1 MKIAVKYIVT
11 LSLFAS
17 FLVTGC
23 QQPDSGIEND
33 SSNKNEEEKPDQNE
47 ESAPKDDAD
56 KEDDSSE
63 VPDPQEIPVKFS
75 YLWNENLNSYDSKTH
90 TLKINKQWDRAVFDL
105 ANVQTKGKY
114 FIIEYENLSG
124 NLLVEVSYTDDSKN
138 EVSGYSKKTRDFI
151 VLNQA
156 KKLKEIAFVSSLDEP
171 MSVTIKKF
179 RFADEF
185 ILEKE
190 PIIDNKTAGTFN
202 NAISAIDFVKEM
214 GFGFNTGNF
223 LEART
228 TWIEDGTSFYDNV
241 DVKKTWGTSEFT
253 AQKFQKLS
261 EVGGKSVR
269 IPVSWANHI
278 IDENYTI
285 DPFWMEEVKR
295 IVDIAYSQGYYIV
308 LNDHSMRGNL
318 STPLAYHEG
327 IITRNTP
334 EDIAESERYIKA
346 VWKQITAAFN
356 NSYNERLIFETL
368 NEPRNEESGT
378 EHAAKGHT
386 WLAGYGDSENCPE
399 CIADNEIL
407 NEYNQIIVDTIRKS
421 GGNNAKRFILIPG
434 VATARETVRNK
445 YFKLPDDTAQDKLIV
460 TIHHYPLW
468 NKLLDDWKK
477 TEIKQTYAELNE
489 KFVKKGIPVVIGEA
503 GHAPEKNT
511 FNSGIGHDATQE
523 EQLAPLLVLAEEA
536 GKYGIC
542 PMLFYS
548 EQTWE
553 NTAFAK
559 KVLAAW
565 GKGKQETEKQLA
577 KNIEIKDLW
586 LLGEN
591 VSFDD
596 TTNIL
601 KISGQ
606 YERGAI
612 DVQNREKMGKYI
624 VFEYSSLSGNMVLDV
639 LYNDNT
645 RDTESCSSVKTKIY
659 IKLND
664 TKKPVRFDFVSMDKS
679 EVSIKLC
686 KLYYADEV

>member
-1 MKIAVKYIVT
+1 MKITVKFLLI

-23 QQPDSGIEND
+23 EQPNSN
-33 SSNKNEEEKPDQNE
+33 NKNDIPNKTDQEEKPAQND
-47 ESAPKDDAD
+47 ESESKDE
-56 KEDDSSE
+56 K
-63 VPDPQEIPVKFS
+63 EIPIKFS

-90 TLKINKQWDRAVFDL
+90 TLQITKQWDRAVFDL

-124 NLLVEVSYTDDSKN
+124 NLLVEISYTDDSKN
-138 EVSGYSKKTRDFI
+138 EVSGYSKKTRDYI
-151 VLNQA
+151 ILDQA
-156 KKLKEIAFVSSLDEP
+156 KKLKEIAFISSLDEP

-190 PIIDNKTAGTFN
+190 PVIDNKTAGTFN

-228 TWIEDGTSFYDNV
+228 TAIEHGVSFYDNV

-261 EVGGKSVR
+261 EAGGKSVR
-269 IPVSWANHI
+269 IPVSWSNHI

-327 IITRNTP
+327 FITRNTP

-356 NSYNERLIFETL
+356 NSYDEHLIFETL

-378 EHAAKGHT
+378 EHAAKCHT
-386 WLAGYGDSENCPE
+386 WIAGYGDSENCPE
-399 CIADNEIL
+399 CIADNKIL
-407 NEYNQIIVDTIRKS
+407 NEYNQIIVDTIRES

-434 VATARETVRNK
+434 VGTASETVRNK
-445 YFKLPDDTAQDKLIV
+445 YFKLPDDTAQDKLIA
-460 TIHHYPLW
+460 TIHHYPLLK
-468 NKLLDDWKK
+468 NLMNDWIKND
-477 TEIKQTYAELNE
+477 IKQTYAELNE
-489 KFVKKGIPVVIGEA
+489 KFVKNGIPVVIGEV
-503 GHAPEKNT
+503 GHAPDNEILT
-511 FNSGIGHDATQE
+511 SEIGHTATEE

-536 GKYGIC
+536 GKYGMC
-542 PMLFYS
+542 PMLFYA

-553 NTAFAK
+553 NTDFAK
-559 KVLAAW
+559 IVLAAW
-565 GKGKQETEKQLA
+565 EKGKQETENQLA

-596 TTNIL
+596 TTKIL

-612 DVQNREKMGKYI
+612 DVQTCEKMGKYI
-624 VFEYSSLSGNMVLDV
+624 VFEYSNLSGNMGFDV
-639 LYNDNT
+639 VYDDDT
-645 RDTESCSSVKTKIY
+645 RDTESCSSDKTKIY

-664 TKKPVRFDFVSMDKS
+664 TKKPVRFDFVSMDES

>member
-1 MKIAVKYIVT
+1 MKITVKFLLI

-23 QQPDSGIEND
+23 EQPNSN
-33 SSNKNEEEKPDQNE
+33 NKNDIPNKTDQEEKPAQND
-47 ESAPKDDAD
+47 ESESKDE
-56 KEDDSSE
+56 K
-63 VPDPQEIPVKFS
+63 EIPIKFS

-90 TLKINKQWDRAVFDL
+90 TLQITKQWDRAVFDL
-105 ANVQTKGKY
+105 VNVQTKGKY

-138 EVSGYSKKTRDFI
+138 EVSGYSKKTRDYI
-151 VLNQA
+151 ILDQA
-156 KKLKEIAFVSSLDEP
+156 KKLKEIAFISSLDEP

-190 PIIDNKTAGTFN
+190 PVIDNKTAGTFN

-228 TWIEDGTSFYDNV
+228 TGIVHGVSFYDNV

-261 EVGGKSVR
+261 EAGGKSVR
-269 IPVSWANHI
+269 IPVSWSNHI

-295 IVDIAYSQGYYIV
+295 IVDIAYRQGYYIV
-308 LNDHSMRGNL
+308 LNDHSMRENL

-327 IITRNTP
+327 FITRNTP
-334 EDIAESERYIKA
+334 EDIAESERYIKS

-356 NSYNERLIFETL
+356 NSYDEHLIFETL

-378 EHAAKGHT
+378 EHAAKCHT
-386 WLAGYGDSENCPE
+386 WIAGYGDSENCPE
-399 CIADNEIL
+399 CIADNKIL
-407 NEYNQIIVDTIRKS
+407 NEYNQIIVDTIRES

-434 VATARETVRNK
+434 VGTASETVRNK
-445 YFKLPDDTAQDKLIV
+445 YFKLPTDTAQDKLIV

-468 NKLLDDWKK
+468 NKLLDDLKK

-489 KFVKKGIPVVIGEA
+489 KFVKKGIPVVIGEV
-503 GHAPEKNT
+503 GHAPHNEILT
-511 FNSGIGHDATQE
+511 SGIGHTATEE
-523 EQLAPLLVLAEEA
+523 EQLAPVLVLAEEA
-536 GKYGIC
+536 GKYGMC
-542 PMLFYS
+542 PMLFYA

-553 NTAFAK
+553 NTDFAK

-565 GKGKQETEKQLA
+565 EKGKQETENQLA
-577 KNIEIKDLW
+577 KSIEIRDLW
-586 LLGEN
+586 LFGEN

-596 TTNIL
+596 TTKIL

-612 DVQNREKMGKYI
+612 DVQTCEKMGKYI
-624 VFEYSSLSGNMVLDV
+624 VFEYSSLAGNMVLDV

-645 RDTESCSSVKTKIY
+645 RDTESCSSDKTKIY
-659 IKLND
+659 IELND
-664 TKKPVRFDFVSMDKS
+664 TKKPVRFDFVSMDES

>member
-1 MKIAVKYIVT
+1 MKITVKFLLI

-23 QQPDSGIEND
+23 EQPNSN
-33 SSNKNEEEKPDQNE
+33 NKNDIPNKTDQEEKPAQND
-47 ESAPKDDAD
+47 ESESKDE
-56 KEDDSSE
+56 K
-63 VPDPQEIPVKFS
+63 EIPIKFS

-90 TLKINKQWDRAVFDL
+90 TLQITKQWDRAVFDL

-124 NLLVEVSYTDDSKN
+124 NLLVEISYTDDSKN
-138 EVSGYSKKTRDFI
+138 EVSGYSKKTRDYI
-151 VLNQA
+151 ILDQA
-156 KKLKEIAFVSSLDEP
+156 KKLKEIAFISSLDEP

-190 PIIDNKTAGTFN
+190 PVIDNKTAGTFN

-228 TWIEDGTSFYDNV
+228 TAIEHGVSFYDNV

-269 IPVSWANHI
+269 IPVSWSNHI

-295 IVDIAYSQGYYIV
+295 IVDIAYRQGYYIV

-327 IITRNTP
+327 FITRNTP

-356 NSYNERLIFETL
+356 NSYDEHLIFETL

-378 EHAAKGHT
+378 EHAAKCHT
-386 WLAGYGDSENCPE
+386 WIAGYGDSENCLE
-399 CIADNEIL
+399 CIADNKIL
-407 NEYNQIIVDTIRKS
+407 NEYNQIIVDTIRES

-434 VATARETVRNK
+434 VGTASETVRNK

-460 TIHHYPLW
+460 TIHHYPLLK
-468 NKLLDDWKK
+468 NLMNDWIKND
-477 TEIKQTYAELNE
+477 IKQTYAELNE
-489 KFVKKGIPVVIGEA
+489 KFVKKGIPIVIGEA
-503 GHAPEKNT
+503 GHTPDNEILT
-511 FNSGIGHDATQE
+511 SEIGHTATEE

-542 PMLFYS
+542 PMLFFS

-559 KVLAAW
+559 KVLVAW
-565 GKGKQETEKQLA
+565 EKGKQETENQVA

-586 LLGEN
+586 LLGEK
-591 VSFDD
+591 VEFDEA
-596 TTNIL
+596 TKVL
-601 KISGQ
+601 KISKQ

-612 DVQNREKMGKYI
+612 DVQNRDKMGKYI
-624 VFEYSSLSGNMVLDV
+624 VFEYSSLAGNMVLDV

-645 RDTESCSSVKTKIY
+645 RDTESCSSDKTKIY

-664 TKKPVRFDFVSMDKS
+664 TKKPVRFDFVSMDES

>member
-1 MKIAVKYIVT
+1 MKITVKFLLI

-23 QQPDSGIEND
+23 EQPNSN
-33 SSNKNEEEKPDQNE
+33 NKNDIPNKTDQEEKPAQND
-47 ESAPKDDAD
+47 ESESKDE
-56 KEDDSSE
+56 K
-63 VPDPQEIPVKFS
+63 EIPIKFG

-90 TLKINKQWDRAVFDL
+90 TLQITKQWDRAVFDL

-124 NLLVEVSYTDDSKN
+124 NLLVEISYTDDSKN
-138 EVSGYSKKTRDFI
+138 EVSGYSKKTRDYI
-151 VLNQA
+151 ILDQA
-156 KKLKEIAFVSSLDEP
+156 KKLKEIAFISSLDEP

-190 PIIDNKTAGTFN
+190 PVIDNKTAGTFN

-228 TWIEDGTSFYDNV
+228 TAIEHGVSFYDNV

-261 EVGGKSVR
+261 EAGGKSVR
-269 IPVSWANHI
+269 IPVSWSNHI

-327 IITRNTP
+327 FITRNTP

-346 VWKQITAAFN
+346 VWKQITVAFN
-356 NSYNERLIFETL
+356 NSYDEHLIFETL

-378 EHAAKGHT
+378 EHAAKCHT
-386 WLAGYGDSENCPE
+386 WIAGYGDSENCPE
-399 CIADNEIL
+399 CIADNKIL
-407 NEYNQIIVDTIRKS
+407 NEYNQIIVDTIRES

-434 VATARETVRNK
+434 VGTASETVRNK

-460 TIHHYPLW
+460 TIHHYPLLKDLM
-468 NKLLDDWKK
+468 NDWIKNY
-477 TEIKQTYAELNE
+477 IKQTYAELNE
-489 KFVKKGIPVVIGEA
+489 KFVKNGIPVVIGEV
-503 GHAPEKNT
+503 GHAPDNEILT
-511 FNSGIGHDATQE
+511 SGIGHTATQE
-523 EQLAPLLVLAEEA
+523 EQLAPVLVLAEEA
-536 GKYGIC
+536 GKYGMC
-542 PMLFYS
+542 PMLFYA

-553 NTAFAK
+553 NTDFAK
-559 KVLAAW
+559 KVLVAW
-565 GKGKQETEKQLA
+565 EKGKQETENQLA
-577 KNIEIKDLW
+577 KTIEIKELW

-596 TTNIL
+596 TTKIL

-612 DVQNREKMGKYI
+612 DVQTCEKMGKYI
-624 VFEYSSLSGNMVLDV
+624 VFEYSSLAGNMVLDV

-645 RDTESCSSVKTKIY
+645 RDTECCSSDKTKIY

-664 TKKPVRFDFVSMDKS
+664 TKKPVRFDFVSMDES

>member
-1 MKIAVKYIVT
+1 MKITVKFLLI

-23 QQPDSGIEND
+23 EQPNSN
-33 SSNKNEEEKPDQNE
+33 NKNDIPNKTDQEEKPAQND
-47 ESAPKDDAD
+47 ESESKDE
-56 KEDDSSE
+56 K
-63 VPDPQEIPVKFS
+63 EIPIKFS

-90 TLKINKQWDRAVFDL
+90 TLQITKQWDRAVFDL

-138 EVSGYSKKTRDFI
+138 EVSGYSKKTRDYI
-151 VLNQA
+151 ILDQA
-156 KKLKEIAFVSSLDEP
+156 KKLKEIAFISSLDEP

-190 PIIDNKTAGTFN
+190 PVIDNKTAGTFN

-228 TWIEDGTSFYDNV
+228 TGIVHGVSFYDNV

-261 EVGGKSVR
+261 EAGGKSVR
-269 IPVSWANHI
+269 IPVSWSNHI

-295 IVDIAYSQGYYIV
+295 IVDIAYRQGYYIV

-327 IITRNTP
+327 FITRNTP

-356 NSYNERLIFETL
+356 NSYDEHLIFETL

-378 EHAAKGHT
+378 EHAAKCHT
-386 WLAGYGDSENCPE
+386 WIAGYGDSENCPE
-399 CIADNEIL
+399 CIADNKIL
-407 NEYNQIIVDTIRKS
+407 NEYNQIIVDTIRES

-434 VATARETVRNK
+434 VGTASETVRNK

-460 TIHHYPLW
+460 TIHHYPLLKDLM
-468 NKLLDDWKK
+468 NDWIKND
-477 TEIKQTYAELNE
+477 IKQTYAELNE
-489 KFVKKGIPVVIGEA
+489 KFVKNEIPVVIGEV
-503 GHAPEKNT
+503 GHAPDNEILT
-511 FNSGIGHDATQE
+511 SGIGHTATEE
-523 EQLAPLLVLAEEA
+523 EQLAPVLVLAEEA
-536 GKYGIC
+536 GKYGMC
-542 PMLFYS
+542 PMLFYA

-553 NTAFAK
+553 NTDFAK
-559 KVLAAW
+559 KVLVAW
-565 GKGKQETEKQLA
+565 EKGKQETENQLT
-577 KNIEIKDLW
+577 KTIEIKDLW

-596 TTNIL
+596 TTKIL

-612 DVQNREKMGKYI
+612 DVQNSEKMGKYI
-624 VFEYSSLSGNMVLDV
+624 VFEYSSLAGNMVLDV

-645 RDTESCSSVKTKIY
+645 RDTESCSSDKTKIY
-659 IKLND
+659 IELND
-664 TKKPVRFDFVSMDKS
+664 TKKPVRFDFVSMDES

>member
-1 MKIAVKYIVT
+1 MKITVNFLLI
-11 LSLFAS
+11 LSLFSS

-23 QQPDSGIEND
+23 EQPNSN
-33 SSNKNEEEKPDQNE
+33 NKNDIPNKTDQEEKPAQND
-47 ESAPKDDAD
+47 ESESKDE
-56 KEDDSSE
+56 K
-63 VPDPQEIPVKFS
+63 EIPIKFS

-90 TLKINKQWDRAVFDL
+90 TLQITKQWDRAVFDL

-138 EVSGYSKKTRDFI
+138 EVSGYSKKTRDYI
-151 VLNQA
+151 ILDQA
-156 KKLKEIAFVSSLDEP
+156 KKLKEIAFISSLDEP

-190 PIIDNKTAGTFN
+190 PVIDNKTAGTFN

-228 TWIEDGTSFYDNV
+228 TGIVHGVSFYDNV

-261 EVGGKSVR
+261 EAGGKSVR
-269 IPVSWANHI
+269 IPVSWSNHI

-295 IVDIAYSQGYYIV
+295 IVDIAYRQGYYIV

-327 IITRNTP
+327 FITRNTP

-356 NSYNERLIFETL
+356 NSYDEHLIFETL

-378 EHAAKGHT
+378 EHAAKCHT
-386 WLAGYGDSENCPE
+386 WIEGYGDSENCPE

-407 NEYNQIIVDTIRKS
+407 NEYNQIIVDTIRES

-434 VATARETVRNK
+434 VGTASETVRNK

-460 TIHHYPLW
+460 TIHHYPLLK
-468 NKLLDDWKK
+468 NLMNDWIKND
-477 TEIKQTYAELNE
+477 IKQTYAELNE
-489 KFVKKGIPVVIGEA
+489 KFVKNGIPVVIGEV
-503 GHAPEKNT
+503 GHAPDNEILT
-511 FNSGIGHDATQE
+511 SGIGHTATEE
-523 EQLAPLLVLAEEA
+523 EQLAPVLVLAEEA
-536 GKYGIC
+536 GKYGMC
-542 PMLFYS
+542 PMLFYA

-553 NTAFAK
+553 NTDFAK
-559 KVLAAW
+559 KVLVAW
-565 GKGKQETEKQLA
+565 EKGKQETENQLA
-577 KNIEIKDLW
+577 KTMEIKDLW

-596 TTNIL
+596 TTKIL

-612 DVQNREKMGKYI
+612 DVQNSEKMGKYI
-624 VFEYSSLSGNMVLDV
+624 VFEYSSLAGNMVLDV

-645 RDTESCSSVKTKIY
+645 RDTESCSSDKTKIY
-659 IKLND
+659 IELND
-664 TKKPVRFDFVSMDKS
+664 TKKTVRFDFVSMDES

>member
-1 MKIAVKYIVT
+1 MKITVKFLLI

-23 QQPDSGIEND
+23 EQPNSN
-33 SSNKNEEEKPDQNE
+33 NKNDIPNKTDQEEKPAQND
-47 ESAPKDDAD
+47 ESESKDE
-56 KEDDSSE
+56 K
-63 VPDPQEIPVKFS
+63 EIPIKFS

-90 TLKINKQWDRAVFDL
+90 TLQITKQWDRAVFDL
-105 ANVQTKGKY
+105 VNVQTKGKY

-138 EVSGYSKKTRDFI
+138 EVSGYSKKTRDYI
-151 VLNQA
+151 ILDQA
-156 KKLKEIAFVSSLDEP
+156 KKLKEIAFISSLDEP

-190 PIIDNKTAGTFN
+190 PVIDNKTAGTFN

-228 TWIEDGTSFYDNV
+228 TGIVHGVSFYDNV

-261 EVGGKSVR
+261 EAGGKSVR
-269 IPVSWANHI
+269 IPVSWSNHI

-295 IVDIAYSQGYYIV
+295 IVDIAYRQGYYIV

-327 IITRNTP
+327 FITRNTP

-356 NSYNERLIFETL
+356 NSYDEHLIFETL

-378 EHAAKGHT
+378 EHAAKCHT
-386 WLAGYGDSENCPE
+386 WIAGYGDSENCPE
-399 CIADNEIL
+399 CIADNKIL
-407 NEYNQIIVDTIRKS
+407 NEYNQIIVDTIRES

-434 VATARETVRNK
+434 VGTASETVRNK

-460 TIHHYPLW
+460 TIHHYPLLKDLM
-468 NKLLDDWKK
+468 NDWIKSD
-477 TEIKQTYAELNE
+477 IKQTYAERNE
-489 KFVKKGIPVVIGEA
+489 KFVKNEIPVVIGEV
-503 GHAPEKNT
+503 GHAPDNEILT
-511 FNSGIGHDATQE
+511 SGIGHTATEE
-523 EQLAPLLVLAEEA
+523 EQLAPVLVLAEEA
-536 GKYGIC
+536 GKYGMC
-542 PMLFYS
+542 PMLFYA

-553 NTAFAK
+553 NTDFAK

-565 GKGKQETEKQLA
+565 EKGKQETENQLA

-586 LLGEN
+586 LSGEN

-596 TTNIL
+596 TTKIL

-612 DVQNREKMGKYI
+612 DVQNSEKMGKYI
-624 VFEYSSLSGNMVLDV
+624 VFEYSSLAGNMVLDV

-645 RDTESCSSVKTKIY
+645 RDTESCSSDKTKIY

-664 TKKPVRFDFVSMDKS
+664 TKKPVRFDFVSMDES

>member
-1 MKIAVKYIVT
+1 MKITVKFLLI

-17 FLVTGC
+17 FLVTDC
-23 QQPDSGIEND
+23 EQPNSN
-33 SSNKNEEEKPDQNE
+33 NKNDIPNKTDQEEKPAQND
-47 ESAPKDDAD
+47 ESESKDE
-56 KEDDSSE
+56 K
-63 VPDPQEIPVKFS
+63 EIPIKFS

-90 TLKINKQWDRAVFDL
+90 TLQITKQWDRAVFDL

-138 EVSGYSKKTRDFI
+138 EVSGYSKKTRDYI
-151 VLNQA
+151 ILDQA
-156 KKLKEIAFVSSLDEP
+156 KKLKEIAFISSLDEP

-190 PIIDNKTAGTFN
+190 PVIDNKTAGTFN

-228 TWIEDGTSFYDNV
+228 TAIEHGVSFYDNV
-241 DVKKTWGTSEFT
+241 NVKKTWGTSEFT

-261 EVGGKSVR
+261 ETGGKSVR
-269 IPVSWANHI
+269 IPVSWSNHI

-295 IVDIAYSQGYYIV
+295 IVDIAYRQGYYIV

-327 IITRNTP
+327 FITRNTP

-356 NSYNERLIFETL
+356 NSYDEHLIFETL

-378 EHAAKGHT
+378 EHAAKCHT
-386 WLAGYGDSENCPE
+386 WIAGYGDSENCPE
-399 CIADNEIL
+399 CIADNKIL
-407 NEYNQIIVDTIRKS
+407 NEYNQIIVDTIRES

-434 VATARETVRNK
+434 VGTASETVRNK

-460 TIHHYPLW
+460 TIHHYPLLKDLM
-468 NKLLDDWKK
+468 NDWIKND
-477 TEIKQTYAELNE
+477 IKQTYAELNE
-489 KFVKKGIPVVIGEA
+489 KFVKNEIPVVIGEV
-503 GHAPEKNT
+503 GHAPDNEILT
-511 FNSGIGHDATQE
+511 SGIGHTATEE
-523 EQLAPLLVLAEEA
+523 EQLAPVLVLAEEA
-536 GKYGIC
+536 GKYGMC
-542 PMLFYS
+542 PMLFYA

-553 NTAFAK
+553 NIDFAK
-559 KVLAAW
+559 KVMAAW
-565 GKGKQETEKQLA
+565 EKGKQETENQLA

-586 LLGEN
+586 LSGEN

-596 TTNIL
+596 TTKIL

-606 YERGAI
+606 YERGSI
-612 DVQNREKMGKYI
+612 DVQTCEKMGKYI
-624 VFEYSSLSGNMVLDV
+624 VFEYSSLAGNMVLDV

-645 RDTESCSSVKTKIY
+645 RDTECCSSDKTKIY

-664 TKKPVRFDFVSMDKS
+664 TKKPVRFDFVSMDES

>member
-1 MKIAVKYIVT
+1 MKITVKFLLI

-23 QQPDSGIEND
+23 EQPNSN
-33 SSNKNEEEKPDQNE
+33 NKNDIPNKTDQEEKPAQND
-47 ESAPKDDAD
+47 ESESKDE
-56 KEDDSSE
+56 K
-63 VPDPQEIPVKFS
+63 EIPIKFS

-90 TLKINKQWDRAVFDL
+90 TLQITKQWDRAVFDL
-105 ANVQTKGKY
+105 ANVQIKGKY

-138 EVSGYSKKTRDFI
+138 EVSGYSKKTRDYI
-151 VLNQA
+151 ILDQA
-156 KKLKEIAFVSSLDEP
+156 KKLKEIAFISSLDEP

-190 PIIDNKTAGTFN
+190 PVIDNKTAGTFN

-228 TWIEDGTSFYDNV
+228 TGIEHGVSFYDNV
-241 DVKKTWGTSEFT
+241 DVKKTWGISEFT

-295 IVDIAYSQGYYIV
+295 IVDIAYRQGYYIV

-327 IITRNTP
+327 FITRNTP

-356 NSYNERLIFETL
+356 NSYDEHLIFETL

-378 EHAAKGHT
+378 EHAAKCHT
-386 WLAGYGDSENCPE
+386 WIAGYGNSEDCPE
-399 CIADNEIL
+399 CIADNKIL
-407 NEYNQIIVDTIRKS
+407 NEYNQIIVDTIRES

-434 VATARETVRNK
+434 VATASETVRNK

-460 TIHHYPLW
+460 TIHHYPLFK
-468 NKLLDDWKK
+468 NLMNDWIKND
-477 TEIKQTYAELNE
+477 IKQTYAELNE
-489 KFVKKGIPVVIGEA
+489 KFVKNGIPVVIGEV
-503 GHAPEKNT
+503 GHAPDNEILT
-511 FNSGIGHDATQE
+511 SGIGHTATEE
-523 EQLAPLLVLAEEA
+523 EQLAPVLVLAEEA
-536 GKYGIC
+536 GKYGMC
-542 PMLFYS
+542 PMLFYA

-553 NTAFAK
+553 NTDFAK
-559 KVLAAW
+559 KVLVAW
-565 GKGKQETEKQLA
+565 EKGKQETENQLA

-586 LLGEN
+586 LSGEN

-596 TTNIL
+596 TTKIL

-612 DVQNREKMGKYI
+612 DVQTCEKMGKYI

-645 RDTESCSSVKTKIY
+645 RDTECCSSDKTKIY
-659 IKLND
+659 IELND
-664 TKKPVRFDFVSMDKS
+664 TKKPVRFDFVSMDES

>member
-1 MKIAVKYIVT
+1 MKITVKFLLI

-23 QQPDSGIEND
+23 EQPNSN
-33 SSNKNEEEKPDQNE
+33 NKNDIPNKTDQEEKPAQND
-47 ESAPKDDAD
+47 ESESKDE
-56 KEDDSSE
+56 K
-63 VPDPQEIPVKFS
+63 EIPIKFS
-75 YLWNENLNSYDSKTH
+75 YLWNENLNSYDSRTH
-90 TLKINKQWDRAVFDL
+90 TLQITKQWDRAVFDL

-114 FIIEYENLSG
+114 FVIEYENLSG

-138 EVSGYSKKTRDFI
+138 EVSGYSKKTRDYI
-151 VLNQA
+151 IMDQA
-156 KKLKEIAFVSSLDEP
+156 KKLKEIAFISSLDEP

-190 PIIDNKTAGTFN
+190 PVIDNKTAGTFN

-228 TWIEDGTSFYDNV
+228 TGIVHGVSFYDNV

-261 EVGGKSVR
+261 EAGGKSVR
-269 IPVSWANHI
+269 IPVSWSNHI

-295 IVDIAYSQGYYIV
+295 IVDIAYRQGYYIV

-327 IITRNTP
+327 FITRNTP

-356 NSYNERLIFETL
+356 NSYDEHLIFETL

-378 EHAAKGHT
+378 EHAAKCHT
-386 WLAGYGDSENCPE
+386 WIAGYGDSENCPE
-399 CIADNEIL
+399 CIADNKIL
-407 NEYNQIIVDTIRKS
+407 NEYNQIIVDTIRES

-434 VATARETVRNK
+434 VGTASETVRNK

-460 TIHHYPLW
+460 TIHHYPLLKDLM
-468 NKLLDDWKK
+468 NDWIKSD
-477 TEIKQTYAELNE
+477 IKQTYAELNE
-489 KFVKKGIPVVIGEA
+489 KFVKNEIPVVIGEV
-503 GHAPEKNT
+503 GHAPDNEILT
-511 FNSGIGHDATQE
+511 SGIGHTATQE
-523 EQLAPLLVLAEEA
+523 EQLAPVLVLAEEA
-536 GKYGIC
+536 GKYGMC
-542 PMLFYS
+542 PMLFYA

-553 NTAFAK
+553 NTDFAK
-559 KVLAAW
+559 KVLVAW
-565 GKGKQETEKQLA
+565 EKGKQETENQLT
-577 KNIEIKDLW
+577 KTIEIKDLW

-596 TTNIL
+596 TTKIL

-612 DVQNREKMGKYI
+612 DVQNSEKMGKYI
-624 VFEYSSLSGNMVLDV
+624 VFEYSSLAGNMVLDV

-645 RDTESCSSVKTKIY
+645 RDTESCSSDKTKIY
-659 IKLND
+659 IELND
-664 TKKPVRFDFVSMDKS
+664 TKKPVRFDFVSMDES

>member
-1 MKIAVKYIVT
+1 MKITVKFLLI

-23 QQPDSGIEND
+23 EQPN
-33 SSNKNEEEKPDQNE
+33 SNNKTDQEEKPAQND
-47 ESAPKDDAD
+47 ESEPKDE
-56 KEDDSSE
+56 K
-63 VPDPQEIPVKFS
+63 EIPIKFS

-90 TLKINKQWDRAVFDL
+90 ALKITKQWDRAVFDL

-138 EVSGYSKKTRDFI
+138 EVSGYSKKTRDYI
-151 VLNQA
+151 ILDQA
-156 KKLKEIAFVSSLDEP
+156 KKLKEIAFISSLDEP

-190 PIIDNKTAGTFN
+190 PVIDNKTAGTFN

-228 TWIEDGTSFYDNV
+228 TGIEHGVSFYDNV
-241 DVKKTWGTSEFT
+241 DVKKTWGISEFT

-269 IPVSWANHI
+269 IPVSWSNHI

-295 IVDIAYSQGYYIV
+295 IVDIAYRQGYYIV
-308 LNDHSMRGNL
+308 LSDHSMRGNL

-327 IITRNTP
+327 FITRNTP
-334 EDIAESERYIKA
+334 EDIAESEQYIKA

-356 NSYNERLIFETL
+356 NSYDEHLIFETL

-378 EHAAKGHT
+378 EHAAKCHT
-386 WLAGYGDSENCPE
+386 WIAGYGDSENCPE
-399 CIADNEIL
+399 CIADNKIL
-407 NEYNQIIVDTIRKS
+407 NEYNQMIVDTIRES

-434 VATARETVRNK
+434 VGTASETVRNK
-445 YFKLPDDTAQDKLIV
+445 YFKLPHDTAQDKLIV
-460 TIHHYPLW
+460 TIHHYPLLK
-468 NKLLDDWKK
+468 NLMNDWIKND
-477 TEIKQTYAELNE
+477 IKQTYAELNE
-489 KFVKKGIPVVIGEA
+489 KFVKNGIPVVIGEV
-503 GHAPEKNT
+503 GHAPDNEILT
-511 FNSGIGHDATQE
+511 SGIGHTATEE
-523 EQLAPLLVLAEEA
+523 EQLAPVLVLAEEA
-536 GKYGIC
+536 GKYGMC
-542 PMLFYS
+542 PMLFYA

-553 NTAFAK
+553 NTDFAK

-565 GKGKQETEKQLA
+565 EKGKQETENQLA

-586 LLGEN
+586 LSGEN

-596 TTNIL
+596 TTKIL

-606 YERGAI
+606 YERGSI
-612 DVQNREKMGKYI
+612 DVQTCKKKGKYI
-624 VFEYSSLSGNMVLDV
+624 VFEYSNLSGNMGFDV
-639 LYNDNT
+639 LYDDDT
-645 RDTESCSSVKTKIY
+645 RDTESCSSDKTKIY
-659 IKLND
+659 LELNN
-664 TKKPVRFDFVSMDKS
+664 TKKPVRFDFVSMDES

>member
-1 MKIAVKYIVT
+1 MKITVKFLLI

-23 QQPDSGIEND
+23 EQPNSN
-33 SSNKNEEEKPDQNE
+33 NKNDIPNKTDQEEKPAQND
-47 ESAPKDDAD
+47 ESEPKDE
-56 KEDDSSE
+56 K
-63 VPDPQEIPVKFS
+63 EIPIKFS

-90 TLKINKQWDRAVFDL
+90 TLQITKQWDRAVFDL

-124 NLLVEVSYTDDSKN
+124 NLLVEISYTDDSKN
-138 EVSGYSKKTRDFI
+138 EVSGYSKKTRDYI
-151 VLNQA
+151 ILDQA
-156 KKLKEIAFVSSLDEP
+156 KKLKEIAFISSLDEP

-228 TWIEDGTSFYDNV
+228 TAIEHGVSFYDNV

-269 IPVSWANHI
+269 IPVSWSNHI

-295 IVDIAYSQGYYIV
+295 IVDITYRQGYYIV

-327 IITRNTP
+327 FITRNTP

-356 NSYNERLIFETL
+356 NSYDEHLIFETL

-378 EHAAKGHT
+378 EHAAKCHT
-386 WLAGYGDSENCPE
+386 WIAGYGDSENCPE
-399 CIADNEIL
+399 CIADNKIL
-407 NEYNQIIVDTIRKS
+407 NEYNQIIVDTIRES

-434 VATARETVRNK
+434 VGTASETVRNK

-460 TIHHYPLW
+460 TIHHYPLLK
-468 NKLLDDWKK
+468 NLMNDWIKND
-477 TEIKQTYAELNE
+477 IKQTYAELNE
-489 KFVKKGIPVVIGEA
+489 KFVKNGIPVVIGEV
-503 GHAPEKNT
+503 GHAPDNAILT
-511 FNSGIGHDATQE
+511 SGIGHTATEE
-523 EQLAPLLVLAEEA
+523 EQLAPVLVLAEEA
-536 GKYGIC
+536 GKYGMC
-542 PMLFYS
+542 PMLFYA

-553 NTAFAK
+553 NTDFAK

-565 GKGKQETEKQLA
+565 EKGKQETENQLA

-586 LLGEN
+586 LSGEN

-596 TTNIL
+596 TTKIL

-606 YERGAI
+606 YERGSI
-612 DVQNREKMGKYI
+612 DVQTCEKKGKYI
-624 VFEYSSLSGNMVLDV
+624 VFEYSNLSGNMGFDV
-639 LYNDNT
+639 VYDDDT
-645 RDTESCSSVKTKIY
+645 RDTESCSSDKTKIY

-664 TKKPVRFDFVSMDKS
+664 TKKPVRFDFVSMDES

>member
-1 MKIAVKYIVT
+1 MKITVKFLLI

-23 QQPDSGIEND
+23 EQPNSN
-33 SSNKNEEEKPDQNE
+33 NKNDIPNKTDQEEKPAQND
-47 ESAPKDDAD
+47 ESESKDE
-56 KEDDSSE
+56 K
-63 VPDPQEIPVKFS
+63 EIPIKFS

-90 TLKINKQWDRAVFDL
+90 TLQITKQWDRAVFDL

-138 EVSGYSKKTRDFI
+138 EVSCYSKKTRDYI
-151 VLNQA
+151 ILDQA
-156 KKLKEIAFVSSLDEP
+156 KKLKEIAFISSLDEP

-190 PIIDNKTAGTFN
+190 PVMDNKTAGTFN

-228 TWIEDGTSFYDNV
+228 TGIEHGVSFYDNV

-261 EVGGKSVR
+261 EAGGKSVR
-269 IPVSWANHI
+269 IPVSWSNHI

-295 IVDIAYSQGYYIV
+295 IVDIAYRQGYYIV

-327 IITRNTP
+327 FITRNTP

-356 NSYNERLIFETL
+356 NSYDEHLIFETL

-378 EHAAKGHT
+378 EHAAKCHT
-386 WLAGYGDSENCPE
+386 WIAGYGDSENCPE
-399 CIADNEIL
+399 CIADNKIL
-407 NEYNQIIVDTIRKS
+407 NEYNQIIVDTIRES
-421 GGNNAKRFILIPG
+421 GGHNAKRFILIPG
-434 VATARETVRNK
+434 VGTASETVRNK

-460 TIHHYPLW
+460 TIHHYPLLKDLM
-468 NKLLDDWKK
+468 NDWIKND
-477 TEIKQTYAELNE
+477 IKQTYAELNE
-489 KFVKKGIPVVIGEA
+489 KFVKNGIPVVIGEV
-503 GHAPEKNT
+503 GHAPDNEILT
-511 FNSGIGHDATQE
+511 SGIGHTATQE
-523 EQLAPLLVLAEEA
+523 EQLAPVLVLAEEA
-536 GKYGIC
+536 GKYGMY
-542 PMLFYS
+542 PMLFYA

-553 NTAFAK
+553 NTDFAK

-565 GKGKQETEKQLA
+565 EKGKQETENQLA
-577 KNIEIKDLW
+577 KSIEIKDLW

-591 VSFDD
+591 VNFDD
-596 TTNIL
+596 TTKIL

-612 DVQNREKMGKYI
+612 DVQTCEKMGKYI
-624 VFEYSSLSGNMVLDV
+624 VFEYSSLAGNMVLDV

-645 RDTESCSSVKTKIY
+645 RDTESCSSDKTKIY

-664 TKKPVRFDFVSMDKS
+664 TKKPVRFDFVSMDES

>member
-1 MKIAVKYIVT
+1 
-11 LSLFAS
+11 
-17 FLVTGC
+17 
-23 QQPDSGIEND
+23 
-33 SSNKNEEEKPDQNE
+33 
-47 ESAPKDDAD
+47 
-56 KEDDSSE
+56 
-63 VPDPQEIPVKFS
+63 
-75 YLWNENLNSYDSKTH
+75 
-90 TLKINKQWDRAVFDL
+90 
-105 ANVQTKGKY
+105 
-114 FIIEYENLSG
+114 
-124 NLLVEVSYTDDSKN
+124 
-138 EVSGYSKKTRDFI
+138 
-151 VLNQA
+151 
-156 KKLKEIAFVSSLDEP
+156 

-190 PIIDNKTAGTFN
+190 PVMDNKTAGTFN

-228 TWIEDGTSFYDNV
+228 TGIEHGVSFYDNV

-261 EVGGKSVR
+261 EAGGKSVR
-269 IPVSWANHI
+269 IPVSWSNHI

-295 IVDIAYSQGYYIV
+295 IVDIAYRQGYYIV

-327 IITRNTP
+327 FITRNTP

-356 NSYNERLIFETL
+356 NSYDEHLIFETL

-378 EHAAKGHT
+378 EHAAKCHT
-386 WLAGYGDSENCPE
+386 WIAGYGDSENCPE
-399 CIADNEIL
+399 CIADNKIL
-407 NEYNQIIVDTIRKS
+407 NEYNQIIVDTIRES
-421 GGNNAKRFILIPG
+421 GGHNAKRFILIPG
-434 VATARETVRNK
+434 VGTASETVRNK

-460 TIHHYPLW
+460 TIHHYPLLKDLM
-468 NKLLDDWKK
+468 NDWIKND
-477 TEIKQTYAELNE
+477 IKQTYAELNE
-489 KFVKKGIPVVIGEA
+489 KFVKNGIPVVIGEV
-503 GHAPEKNT
+503 GHAPDNEILT
-511 FNSGIGHDATQE
+511 SGIGHTATQE
-523 EQLAPLLVLAEEA
+523 EQLAPVLVLAEEA
-536 GKYGIC
+536 GKYGMY
-542 PMLFYS
+542 PMLFYA

-553 NTAFAK
+553 NTDFAK

-565 GKGKQETEKQLA
+565 EKGKQETENQLA
-577 KNIEIKDLW
+577 KSIEIKDLW

-591 VSFDD
+591 VNFDD
-596 TTNIL
+596 TTKIL

-612 DVQNREKMGKYI
+612 DVQTCEKMGKYI
-624 VFEYSSLSGNMVLDV
+624 VFEYSSLAGNMVLDV

-645 RDTESCSSVKTKIY
+645 RDTESCSSDKTKIY

-664 TKKPVRFDFVSMDKS
+664 TKKPVRFDFVSMDES

>member
-1 MKIAVKYIVT
+1 MKITVKFLLI

-23 QQPDSGIEND
+23 EQPNSN
-33 SSNKNEEEKPDQNE
+33 NKNDIPNKTDQEEKPAQND
-47 ESAPKDDAD
+47 ESEPKDE
-56 KEDDSSE
+56 KK
-63 VPDPQEIPVKFS
+63 IPIKFS

-90 TLKINKQWDRAVFDL
+90 TLQITKQWDRAVFDL

-138 EVSGYSKKTRDFI
+138 EVSGYSKKTRDYI
-151 VLNQA
+151 ILDQA
-156 KKLKEIAFVSSLDEP
+156 KKLKEIAFISSLDEP

-228 TWIEDGTSFYDNV
+228 TGIVHGVSFYDNV
-241 DVKKTWGTSEFT
+241 DVKKTWGISEFT

-269 IPVSWANHI
+269 IPVSWSNHI

-295 IVDIAYSQGYYIV
+295 IVDIAYRQGYYIV

-327 IITRNTP
+327 FITRNTP

-356 NSYNERLIFETL
+356 NSYDEHLIFETL

-378 EHAAKGHT
+378 EHAAKCHT
-386 WLAGYGDSENCPE
+386 WIAGYGDSENCPE
-399 CIADNEIL
+399 CIADNKIL
-407 NEYNQIIVDTIRKS
+407 NEYNQIIVDTIRES

-434 VATARETVRNK
+434 VGTARETVRNK

-460 TIHHYPLW
+460 TIHHYPLLK
-468 NKLLDDWKK
+468 NLMNDWIKND
-477 TEIKQTYAELNE
+477 IKQTYAELNE
-489 KFVKKGIPVVIGEA
+489 KFVKNGIPVVIGEV
-503 GHAPEKNT
+503 GHAPDNEILT
-511 FNSGIGHDATQE
+511 SGIGHTATQE
-523 EQLAPLLVLAEEA
+523 EQLAPVLVLAEEA
-536 GKYGIC
+536 GKYGMC
-542 PMLFYS
+542 PMLFYA

-553 NTAFAK
+553 NTDFAK
-559 KVLAAW
+559 IVLAAW
-565 GKGKQETEKQLA
+565 EKGKQETENQLA

-596 TTNIL
+596 TTKIL

-612 DVQNREKMGKYI
+612 DVQTCEKMGKYI
-624 VFEYSSLSGNMVLDV
+624 VFEYSNLSGNMGFDV
-639 LYNDNT
+639 VYDDDT
-645 RDTESCSSVKTKIY
+645 RDTESCSSDKTKIY

-664 TKKPVRFDFVSMDKS
+664 TKKPVRFDFVSMDES

>member
-1 MKIAVKYIVT
+1 MKITVKFLLI

-23 QQPDSGIEND
+23 EQPNSN
-33 SSNKNEEEKPDQNE
+33 NKNDIPNKTDQEEKPAQND
-47 ESAPKDDAD
+47 ESESKVE
-56 KEDDSSE
+56 K
-63 VPDPQEIPVKFS
+63 EIPIKFG

-90 TLKINKQWDRAVFDL
+90 TLQITKQWDRAVFDL

-138 EVSGYSKKTRDFI
+138 EVSGYSKKTRDYI
-151 VLNQA
+151 ILDQA
-156 KKLKEIAFVSSLDEP
+156 KKLKEIAFISSLDEP

-228 TWIEDGTSFYDNV
+228 TGIEHGVSFYDNV
-241 DVKKTWGTSEFT
+241 DVKKTWGISEFT
-253 AQKFQKLS
+253 AQKFQKLC

-269 IPVSWANHI
+269 IPVSWSNHI

-327 IITRNTP
+327 FITRNTP

-356 NSYNERLIFETL
+356 NSYDEHLIFETL

-407 NEYNQIIVDTIRKS
+407 NEYNQIIVDTIRES
-421 GGNNAKRFILIPG
+421 GGNNANRFILIPG
-434 VATARETVRNK
+434 IATARETVRNK
-445 YFKLPDDTAQDKLIV
+445 YFKLPTDTAQDKLIV
-460 TIHHYPLW
+460 TIHHYPLLK
-468 NKLLDDWKK
+468 NLMNDWIKND
-477 TEIKQTYAELNE
+477 IKQTYAELNE
-489 KFVKKGIPVVIGEA
+489 KFVKNGIPVVIGEV
-503 GHAPEKNT
+503 GHAPDNEILT
-511 FNSGIGHDATQE
+511 SGIGHTATEE
-523 EQLAPLLVLAEEA
+523 EQLAPVLVLAEEA
-536 GKYGIC
+536 GKYGMC
-542 PMLFYS
+542 PMLFYA

-553 NTAFAK
+553 NTDFAK
-559 KVLAAW
+559 KVLVAW
-565 GKGKQETEKQLA
+565 EKGKQETENQLA
-577 KNIEIKDLW
+577 KTIEIKDLW

-596 TTNIL
+596 TTKIL

-612 DVQNREKMGKYI
+612 DVQNSEKMGKYI
-624 VFEYSSLSGNMVLDV
+624 VFEYSSLAGNMVLDV

-645 RDTESCSSVKTKIY
+645 RDTESCSSDKTKIY
-659 IKLND
+659 IELND
-664 TKKPVRFDFVSMDKS
+664 TKKPVRFDFVSMDES

>member
-1 MKIAVKYIVT
+1 MKITVNFLLI

-23 QQPDSGIEND
+23 EQPNSN
-33 SSNKNEEEKPDQNE
+33 NKNDIPNKTDQEEKPAQND
-47 ESAPKDDAD
+47 ESESKDE
-56 KEDDSSE
+56 K
-63 VPDPQEIPVKFS
+63 EIPIKFS

-90 TLKINKQWDRAVFDL
+90 TLQITKQWDRAVFDL

-138 EVSGYSKKTRDFI
+138 EVSGYSKKTRDYI
-151 VLNQA
+151 ILDQA
-156 KKLKEIAFVSSLDEP
+156 KKLKEIAFISSLDEP

-190 PIIDNKTAGTFN
+190 PVIDNKTAGTFN

-214 GFGFNTGNF
+214 EFGFNTGNF

-228 TWIEDGTSFYDNV
+228 TGIEHGVSFYDNV
-241 DVKKTWGTSEFT
+241 DVKKTWGISEFT

-269 IPVSWANHI
+269 IPVSWSNHI

-295 IVDIAYSQGYYIV
+295 IVDIAYRQGYYIV

-318 STPLAYHEG
+318 SSPLAYHEG
-327 IITRNTP
+327 FITRNTP

-356 NSYNERLIFETL
+356 NSYDEHLIFETL

-386 WLAGYGDSENCPE
+386 WIAGYGNSENCPE
-399 CIADNEIL
+399 CIADNKIL
-407 NEYNQIIVDTIRKS
+407 NEYNQIIVDTIRES

-434 VATARETVRNK
+434 IGTASETVRNK

-460 TIHHYPLW
+460 TIHHYPLFK
-468 NKLLDDWKK
+468 NLMNDWIKND
-477 TEIKQTYAELNE
+477 IKQTYAELNE
-489 KFVKKGIPVVIGEA
+489 KFVKNGIPVVIGEV
-503 GHAPEKNT
+503 GHAPDNEILT
-511 FNSGIGHDATQE
+511 SGIGHTATEE
-523 EQLAPLLVLAEEA
+523 EQLAPVLVLAEEA
-536 GKYGIC
+536 GKYGMC
-542 PMLFYS
+542 PMLFYA

-553 NTAFAK
+553 NTDFAK
-559 KVLAAW
+559 K
-565 GKGKQETEKQLA
+565 
-577 KNIEIKDLW
+577 
-586 LLGEN
+586 
-591 VSFDD
+591 S
-596 TTNIL
+596 
-601 KISGQ
+601 SGS
-606 YERGAI
+606 
-612 DVQNREKMGKYI
+612 MGKRK
-624 VFEYSSLSGNMVLDV
+624 
-639 LYNDNT
+639 T
-645 RDTESCSSVKTKIY
+645 R
-659 IKLND
+659 N
-664 TKKPVRFDFVSMDKS
+664 
-679 EVSIKLC
+679 
-686 KLYYADEV
+686 